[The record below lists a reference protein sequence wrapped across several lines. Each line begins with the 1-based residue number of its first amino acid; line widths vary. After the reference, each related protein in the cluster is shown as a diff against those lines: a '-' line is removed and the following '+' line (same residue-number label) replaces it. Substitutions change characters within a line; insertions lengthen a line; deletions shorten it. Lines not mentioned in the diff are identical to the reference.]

1 VRLTRWLAGIT
12 AAALAL
18 GIAACGSS
26 DNSSTSSSG
35 SSSSSGVSGSITGAG
50 STLAAP
56 IYQQWGS
63 NLKGKG
69 ITLNFQPVGS
79 GAGVT
84 AWEQGTADFAGSDPA
99 LGDDE
104 IAAASKKGG
113 APVHIPTVFGGI
125 TVSYNVSGVK
135 EGLKLDGK
143 TVADIYLGKVKKWN
157 DPEIAGQNSGTSLP
171 DKNIT
176 VVHRSDSSGT
186 TKGFTQFLADYSPE
200 WKSGPGVDKTIKWP
214 TGTGAKGNNGVAAAV
229 KQSDGAIGYVEQ
241 AYALQNNFTFAAVK
255 NKDGK
260 YVMPTLES
268 TSAAGD
274 SLTLPDDLRFT
285 AINAPG
291 ANTYPVVSQ
300 TFIIV
305 HTDLC
310 AGGMSAD
317 KAKVFKAFID
327 YGLSSDGQNAAKE
340 LSYAPLPTQLL
351 DKAKAQVTKLK
362 CNGSALTGA

>member
-1 VRLTRWLAGIT
+1 VRSTRWLAISS

-63 NLKGKG
+63 DLKGKG

-104 IAAASKKGG
+104 LAAASKKGG
-113 APVHIPTVFGGI
+113 DPVHIPTVFGGI
-125 TVSYNVSGVK
+125 TVSYNVSGLK
-135 EGLKLDGK
+135 AGLKLDGK

-157 DPEIAGQNSGTSLP
+157 DPEIAGQNSGTTLP
-171 DKNIT
+171 DKAIT

-186 TKGFTQFLADYSPE
+186 TKGFTQFMADYSPE

-229 KQSDGAIGYVEQ
+229 KQGDGSIGYVEQ

-260 YVMPTLES
+260 YVSPTLES

-291 ANTYPVVSQ
+291 ANTYPIVSQ
-300 TFIIV
+300 TFVIV

-310 AGGMSAD
+310 QGGMSEQ

-327 YGLSSDGQNAAKE
+327 YGLSGDGQNAAKE

-351 DKAKAQVTKLK
+351 DKAKAQVGKLQ
-362 CNGSALTGA
+362 CNGSPLAAS